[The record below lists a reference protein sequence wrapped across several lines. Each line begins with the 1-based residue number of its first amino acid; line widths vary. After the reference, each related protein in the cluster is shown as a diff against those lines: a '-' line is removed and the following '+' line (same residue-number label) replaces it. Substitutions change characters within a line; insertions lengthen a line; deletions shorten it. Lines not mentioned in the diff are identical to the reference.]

1 MKVEIYL
8 IKIIAIAKINDNLNR
23 NKNSQSPFGLFNKL

>member
-8 IKIIAIAKINDNLNR
+8 IKIIAIAKINDNSNR
-23 NKNSQSPFGLFNKL
+23 NKNSQSPFSLFNKL